1 MIHHPFFVFKKIR
14 ISYNYSCEESEVKI
28 EMTMDVFRLSF
39 YYIYILLI
47 SYQVKNLN
55 IYVIFIEYYL
65 LFNIIQEN
73 NIYIYIYIWISQY
86 SYFIC

>member
-1 MIHHPFFVFKKIR
+1 
-14 ISYNYSCEESEVKI
+14 
-28 EMTMDVFRLSF
+28 MTMDVFRLSL

-47 SYQVKNLN
+47 NYQVKNLN

-73 NIYIYIYIWISQY
+73 NIYIYIYINY
-86 SYFIC
+86 

>member
-1 MIHHPFFVFKKIR
+1 MK
-14 ISYNYSCEESEVKI
+14 
-28 EMTMDVFRLSF
+28 MDVFRLSL

-47 SYQVKNLN
+47 NYQVKNLN

-73 NIYIYIYIWISQY
+73 NIYMCVCVWILQY
-86 SYFIC
+86 TYFIC

>member
-1 MIHHPFFVFKKIR
+1 MK
-14 ISYNYSCEESEVKI
+14 
-28 EMTMDVFRLSF
+28 MDVFRLSL

-47 SYQVKNLN
+47 NYQVKNLN

-73 NIYIYIYIWISQY
+73 NIYMCVCVDFLI
-86 SYFIC
+86 FIFYMLIIE

>member
-1 MIHHPFFVFKKIR
+1 MK
-14 ISYNYSCEESEVKI
+14 
-28 EMTMDVFRLSF
+28 MDVFRLSL

-47 SYQVKNLN
+47 NYQVKNLN

-73 NIYIYIYIWISQY
+73 NIYVCVCGFSNIHILYVNY
-86 SYFIC
+86 

>member
-1 MIHHPFFVFKKIR
+1 
-14 ISYNYSCEESEVKI
+14 
-28 EMTMDVFRLSF
+28 MTMDVSRLSL

-47 SYQVKNLN
+47 NYQVKNLN

-73 NIYIYIYIWISQY
+73 NIYMCVCVDFPI
-86 SYFIC
+86 FIFYMLIIE